1 MAKVTKKTELEKT
14 TKKAETV
21 KNEKVENS
29 TKKTET
35 TKKAESGKKVESVKK
50 EKFDSTALGE
60 ALKKMLEDAGIQHKY
75 TAPKNNKTAQFSSK
89 GNVFCISK
97 NGARVYLMEKTYNSM
112 KDSKVLENVTTGHK
126 SAQFA
131 GATVKTDNFLQFVKE
146 LAKSYKEAENAKKVE
161 TGKKE
166 DSTKKVETGK

>member
-1 MAKVTKKTELEKT
+1 MTKVTKKMELEKT
-14 TKKAETV
+14 TKKAESV
-21 KNEKVENS
+21 
-29 TKKTET
+29 KTEKLEKT
-35 TKKAESGKKVESVKK
+35 TKKVETAKKAESVKK

-60 ALKKMLEDAGIQHKY
+60 TLKKMLEDAGIQHKY

-126 SAQFA
+126 SAQYA

-146 LAKSYKEAENAKKVE
+146 LAKSYKEVENAKKVE

-166 DSTKKVETGK
+166 DSTKKEETGK